1 MVRVKILFSKVSNV
15 CFLLVICWGTLKN
28 QQRSSD
34 LSLIDEKIRL
44 SKGSSASNFRHA
56 YIMDYPTKETL
67 KNFEFSVQ
75 RLSLKSVIHI
85 RNLKTKYLWKIYFV
99 SINHSAAF
107 FLLSLKVGLPSA
119 MMFTIIK
126 ESHLLL
132 IKCLNHHME
141 LIFME
146 KIQSL

>member
-1 MVRVKILFSKVSNV
+1 
-15 CFLLVICWGTLKN
+15 
-28 QQRSSD
+28 
-34 LSLIDEKIRL
+34 
-44 SKGSSASNFRHA
+44 
-56 YIMDYPTKETL
+56 MDYPTKE
-67 KNFEFSVQ
+67 NFKDYVFSVQ
-75 RLSLKSVIHI
+75 SLSLKSDIQI
-85 RNLKTKYLWKIYFV
+85 LNLKAKYLWRIYFL

>member
-1 MVRVKILFSKVSNV
+1 MFSPWNM
-15 CFLLVICWGTLKN
+15 LRNIKN

-34 LSLIDEKIRL
+34 LSLINEKIRL
-44 SKGSSASNFRHA
+44 SKGSSTTNFRHA
-56 YIMDYPTKETL
+56 YIMDYPTKE
-67 KNFEFSVQ
+67 NFTNYVFSVQ
-75 RLSLKSVIHI
+75 SLSLKSVIQI
-85 RNLKTKYLWKIYFV
+85 WNLKTKYFLRIYFL
-99 SINHSAAF
+99 SINHSAAS
-107 FLLSLKVGLPSA
+107 FLLSLKVDLPSA